1 MENEKIR
8 QMVDSILTS
17 LVSFD
22 LDSQNMVIKLVRE
35 DIQRKRLKKAEEMEN
50 GIRELN
56 HAIEDLK

>member
-8 QMVDSILTS
+8 QMVDTILTS
-17 LVSFD
+17 LISFD
-22 LDSQNMVIKLVRE
+22 LDEQNKVIKLVKE
-35 DIQRKRLKKAEEMEN
+35 DILRKRTKKAEEMEN

>member
-17 LVSFD
+17 LISFD